1 MYNVNERYCNNV
13 NDHLIQRP
21 QTELEIYPVF
31 CYLSAVDLCLNYSQ
45 KLSEK
50 NHTDDEKGI

>member
-31 CYLSAVDLCLNYSQ
+31 CYLEFPHDVSNYHQ
-45 KLSEK
+45 L
-50 NHTDDEKGI
+50 